1 MAHYK
6 NQYDMFMKRA
16 QNNKKDGDYYYAKA
30 MNAKNEEEKNKYMA
44 QAQHHYKLQKENEE
58 KANKYKDASW

>member
-16 QNNKKDGDYYYAKA
+16 QNNKKDGDYYYYYYAKA
-30 MNAKNEEEKNKYMA
+30 MNAKKSIFEV
-44 QAQHHYKLQKENEE
+44 YKFRKPHLLN
-58 KANKYKDASW
+58 